1 MLFRTRAIKIFYMK
15 YILISFLAATLWACT
30 KIDNYPGP
38 SSTITGS
45 TIDEGTDATL
55 ETEIGGGGTRVKLL
69 ETSYD
74 SAPVPFYFQSMQ
86 DGTFNNTKVFSATY
100 KITVEGPFVPLI
112 QTDSVGHVIAD
123 SSQTIV
129 LKNSATLHFAVQP
142 FLRVQMVGNPVINPD
157 TTVSVQVI
165 VTRGTNNPAYQ
176 QNVTDINLYVSNTK
190 YDGNN
195 NYDPRYSKL
204 TSYSGTTGDSLL
216 GKTIT
221 LTTTGG
227 ALPAQN
233 VYFRVGAR
241 ISAGLNEYNYAPPV
255 SITYP

>member
-1 MLFRTRAIKIFYMK
+1 MKKLLVYITLFFTTTAW
-15 YILISFLAATLWACT
+15 WACNKT
-30 KIDNYPGP
+30 DNYPAP

-45 TIDEGTDATL
+45 TIDEGTGSTV
-55 ETEIGGGGTRVKLL
+55 ETEIGGRGTRVKLL

-74 SAPVPFYFQSMQ
+74 SAPVPIYFQSMQ

-100 KITVEGPFVPLI
+100 KVSVEGPFVPLV
-112 QTDSVGHVIAD
+112 QTNNTGNTIAD

-129 LKNSATLHFAVQP
+129 LKNSATLHFNVQP
-142 FLRVQMVGNPVINPD
+142 FLRVQWVGNPVINPD

-165 VTRGTNNPAYQ
+165 VTRGTGNAAYQ
-176 QNVTDINLYVSNTK
+176 QDVTDINLYVSNTK
-190 YDGNN
+190 YDGDN

-204 TSYSGTTGDSLL
+204 TAYSGATGTALL

-227 ALPAQN
+227 ALPAQD

-241 ISAGLNEYNYAPPV
+241 INAGLDEYNYAPPV